1 MLDIK
6 WIKENPEKFDKLLIK
21 RGLEPISAKVIKL
34 DEERRQLL
42 DLIQK
47 FQHARNKKSKIL
59 GNLHNRVNREFDEIR
74 RDVEHINDKIAELD
88 SKLKSNNTLQE
99 ILEQLPNLPAEDV
112 PFGTD
117 ERMNQLIKTYGVA
130 YQNPKAKEHW
140 ELGESLHQMEFAQTA
155 KMSGSRFTTLQGS
168 LAKLERA
175 LINFMIDIHSK
186 KFGFTEI
193 SPPYLVRPH
202 AMYNVGLLPKFSD
215 DSFETTNEYR
225 LIPTGEVPL
234 VNMVADSIIPIE
246 KLPLRYVACTPCFRS
261 EAGSAGRDTRGM
273 IRLHQFSKVE
283 LVSIT
288 SKEDSEEEHEYI
300 LNAAEE
306 ILQRLD
312 LPYRIMLLCSQD
324 MGFQSA
330 KTFDIEVWLPGQNK
344 YREISSCSNCTDF
357 QARRLKARYKDIVS
371 NENKFVHTLN
381 GSALAVGRTI
391 VAILENYQNEDGS
404 ITVPKVLV
412 DYMGGIEKIQIEQKY

>member
-6 WIKENPEKFDKLLIK
+6 WIKENPEEFDRLLIK
-21 RGLEPISAKVIKL
+21 RGLEPMSGKIMKL

-59 GNLHNRVNREFDEIR
+59 GHMANKTNKEFGEIR
-74 RDVEHINDKIAELD
+74 QDVEHINDKIAELD
-88 SKLKSNNTLQE
+88 NKLKNNNILQDT
-99 ILEQLPNLPAEDV
+99 LEQLPNLPAHDV
-112 PFGTD
+112 PFGTN
-117 ERMNQLIKTYGVA
+117 ENMNKLIKTHGIA
-130 YQNPKAKEHW
+130 KKNPLAKEHF
-140 ELGESLHQMEFAQTA
+140 ELAESLNQMDFAQTA
-155 KMSGSRFTTLQGS
+155 KMSGSRFVTLRGS

-175 LINFMIDIHSK
+175 LISFMLDIHTK
-186 KFGFTEI
+186 EFGFTEL
-193 SPPYLVRPH
+193 STPYLVRPH
-202 AMYNVGLLPKFSD
+202 AMYNVGLLPKFSE
-215 DSFETTNEYR
+215 DSFETKNGYR
-225 LIPTGEVPL
+225 LIPTGEVSL
-234 VNMVADSIIPIE
+234 VNMVADTILPRE
-246 KLPLRYVACTPCFRS
+246 VLPLRYVAYTPCFRS
-261 EAGSAGRDTRGM
+261 EAGSAGKDTRGI

-283 LVSIT
+283 LVSVT
-288 SKEDSEEEHEYI
+288 SKEESEEEHQYI

-306 ILQRLD
+306 ILRRLE

-357 QARRLKARYKDIVS
+357 QARRLKARYKDFGS

-391 VAILENYQNEDGS
+391 VAILENYQNADGS
-404 ITVPKVLV
+404 ITVPKALV
-412 DYMGGIEKIQIEQKY
+412 SYMGGLETIKAE